1 MPIRRQEALE
11 AASLSAARAELEHA
25 HAQMLAQGLKDVADA
40 QKLGAGKLQ
49 AWMWEW
55 LQAMTKRVEQDIAAL
70 GEKEVQAERKAQAAA
85 AAATTTTTTTA
96 ADAKRKAAKTA
107 AKAADDSLVD
117 TTFER
122 ASHSTDL
129 VLYLRLLTPDRLSLV
144 TILEIMRL
152 GNSGGVSD
160 GMKTARALISVGK
173 AVETEYRASVLQNI
187 IGDSTAD
194 WMRSIGG
201 QDSARPDQGPAIRT
215 AWDRIGKSVGAEDAD
230 VHAGLNRLDD
240 FTLDALRKV
249 WTPDWTA
256 AKYLAIGS
264 FLVRALIDTAKVTR
278 YMKDA
283 DGVEQ

>member
-1 MPIRRQEALE
+1 
-11 AASLSAARAELEHA
+11 
-25 HAQMLAQGLKDVADA
+25 MLAQGLKNVADA
-40 QKLGAGKLQ
+40 QKLGGGKLQ

-55 LQAMTKRVEQDIAAL
+55 LQAMTKRVEEDVAAL
-70 GEKEVQAERKAQAAA
+70 GEKEVQAERKAQTAAA
-85 AAATTTTTTTA
+85 AA
-96 ADAKRKAAKTA
+96 ADAKRKAAKPG
-107 AKAADDSLVD
+107 AKAADDSVID

-122 ASHSTDL
+122 ASHGADL

-173 AVETEYRASVLQNI
+173 AVETEYRASVLQGI
-187 IGDSTAD
+187 IGDATGD